1 MRRWASS
8 PAIESRRPIPATGRT
23 SRLRCGTPADPGS
36 TGRFGGVLH
45 DHSIE
50 ETLPKGPG
58 VTRLLSRR
66 TIDPAVP
73 ATD

>member
-8 PAIESRRPIPATGRT
+8 PAIESRRPIPATRRT
-23 SRLRCGTPADPGS
+23 SRLRCGTAATPGS
-36 TGRFGGVLH
+36 AGRFGGVLH
-45 DHSIE
+45 VRSIG

-58 VTRLLSRR
+58 VMRLRSRR